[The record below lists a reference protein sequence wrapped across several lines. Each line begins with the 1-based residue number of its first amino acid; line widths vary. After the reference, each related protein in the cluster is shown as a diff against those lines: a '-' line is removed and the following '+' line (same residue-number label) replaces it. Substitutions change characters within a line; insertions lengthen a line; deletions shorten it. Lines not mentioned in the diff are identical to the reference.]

1 MKLAVLVF
9 IAFSLVSTVFGVTN
23 TRTRPTTIRPVT
35 TQRPHLTS
43 NRKLSQI
50 SSQLY
55 SADVNSAGNDIVLN
69 FQGQTV
75 FGNRS
80 DRAPAPLFEKV
91 SPELLNRPIYAA
103 MLQLYNNYIAAADKA
118 ETVTAEE
125 RNEENTFI
133 GLVANTE
140 VMRTTY
146 QFLKTQGEFNGTAK
160 QFKTA
165 LYDMWFGMYPRV
177 KNKLGSS
184 GFEHVFL
191 GELKNDGVTGLHSW
205 LRYYL
210 EEKNGNMNYLGY
222 IRKRVLARNTLIELP
237 ISWLGVYKPINSI
250 LVGSSPEL
258 EMALYTICFLA
269 RRDNWCPL
277 EANGVRYRI
286 KSFGS
291 HYQGKRLIGTAFPS
305 L

>member
-1 MKLAVLVF
+1 M
-9 IAFSLVSTVFGVTN
+9 
-23 TRTRPTTIRPVT
+23 
-35 TQRPHLTS
+35 
-43 NRKLSQI
+43 SQI